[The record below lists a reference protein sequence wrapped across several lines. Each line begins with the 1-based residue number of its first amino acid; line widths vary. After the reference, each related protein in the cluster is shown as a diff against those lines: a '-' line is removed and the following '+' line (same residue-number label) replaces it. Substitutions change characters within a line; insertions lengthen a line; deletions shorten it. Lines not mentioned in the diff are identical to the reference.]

1 MACKRKRQLHGV
13 YSAAPGDW
21 NIRHR
26 LRRTIHWPPPSFSTR
41 GFSQD
46 QAVILN
52 PAGASVS
59 SISSRTTSA
68 TRAPDGPRRS
78 RSTIFATSD
87 LRSADQRRDRSVV
100 FIANPAAKAELFS
113 FELRPD
119 TETHAL
125 HPSADPRQHGSSGF
139 RHCFRSGLP
148 AAPRVVQRTPR
159 TPSSVPAALPI
170 FDRDYR
176 I

>member
-78 RSTIFATSD
+78 RSTIFATRTSGPLISAVTD
-87 LRSADQRRDRSVV
+87 PSSSLRTQPLR
-100 FIANPAAKAELFS
+100 PS

-125 HPSADPRQHGSSGF
+125 HPSPDPRQHGSSGF